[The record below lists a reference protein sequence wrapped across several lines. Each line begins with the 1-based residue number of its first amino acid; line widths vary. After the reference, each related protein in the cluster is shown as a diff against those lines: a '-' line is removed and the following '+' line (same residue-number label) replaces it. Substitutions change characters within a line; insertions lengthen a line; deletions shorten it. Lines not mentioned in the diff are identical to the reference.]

1 MINNGKLST
10 LSYFT
15 NSITPILQH
24 ANTPRSREM
33 SGTNDKYEN
42 FRSGYVAI
50 VGAPNAGKSTLLNR
64 MLGEK
69 ISITSKKPQTTRNRI
84 LGVMHRPG
92 AQLVF
97 LDTPGIFQAKDTL
110 NLRIVDT
117 AISAIGDADMI
128 LFVLDVA
135 NPDPT
140 SEHFLVQRLQK
151 HDSPVILALNKI
163 DLIEKSTLLKTIEKW
178 STEYYFDV
186 IVPISATEGTQLEQ
200 LVDAMESFLPL
211 GPPYFPEDAVTDLTE
226 RFIAAEMIRESVFRL
241 TGEEIPY
248 ATAVTVDSFKEEK
261 KGKLVK
267 IEATIHIERASQ
279 KGIIIGKE
287 GSKLKRIG
295 TESRRKI
302 EHMLETKVF
311 LKLFVRVQKNWRKDT
326 RALRRFGY

>member
-1 MINNGKLST
+1 
-10 LSYFT
+10 
-15 NSITPILQH
+15 
-24 ANTPRSREM
+24 M
-33 SGTNDKYEN
+33 SSATDKYDN
-42 FRSGYVAI
+42 FKSGYVAI

-69 ISITSKKPQTTRNRI
+69 ISITSKKPQPTRNRI

-92 AQLVF
+92 AQLLF
-97 LDTPGIFQAKDTL
+97 IDTPGIFQAKDTL

-117 AISAIGDADMI
+117 ALSALGDADMI

-135 NPDPT
+135 NPDTT
-140 SEHFLVQRLQK
+140 SEYFLAQRLQQQN
-151 HDSPVILALNKI
+151 SPVILALNKI
-163 DLIEKSTLLKTIEKW
+163 DLIEKTALLAVIQKW

-186 IVPISATEGTQLEQ
+186 IIPISATEGTQITELI
-200 LVDAMESFLPL
+200 ATMENYLPP

-226 RFIAAEMIRESVFRL
+226 RFIAAEMIRESIFRL

-248 ATAVTVDSFKEEK
+248 ATAVTVDSFKEQK
-261 KGKLVK
+261 KGNLIK
-267 IEATIHIERASQ
+267 ITATIHLERDSQ

-295 TESRRKI
+295 TESRKKI
-302 EHMLETKVF
+302 EHLLETKVF

-326 RALRRFGY
+326 KALRKFGYY